1 MQTAILPSLNVDEGR
16 DFALLF
22 PTSQHGAH
30 LTART
35 ARLLHDVLR
44 YLGEVGHTRLAKLG
58 DRPVRE
64 QDEDL
69 FTALPEFTWHQ
80 SVHWRRR
87 FIAVFDE
94 IADQL
99 AQGRTPMPGTPAE
112 EFALWLAIVQAEL
125 LITMQPDVVEHA
137 VGAIAPA
144 HDDFDWPQCHARL
157 FRHAYVPLLFLTE
170 FAGMQDPGHEANKR
184 LRIGDYRPAGWF
196 REFTA
201 AAAPAYPAMRWV

>member
-1 MQTAILPSLNVDEGR
+1 MQTVLPSQRTDEGL

-22 PTSQHGAH
+22 PPSPHGAH

-44 YLGEVGHTRLAKLG
+44 YLGEVGSARLEQLG
-58 DRPVRE
+58 ARPVRE
-64 QDEDL
+64 EDEDL
-69 FTALPEFTWHQ
+69 FTALPGFTWHQ

-87 FIAVFDE
+87 FVAVFDE

-99 AQGRTPMPGTPAE
+99 AQGHTPMPGTPAE

-125 LITMQPDVVEHA
+125 LITVQPELVERA
-137 VGAIAPA
+137 TAGLPPERG
-144 HDDFDWPQCHARL
+144 DFDWPHCHARL
-157 FRHAYVPLLFLTE
+157 FRHAYVPLLFLAE
-170 FAGMQDPGHEANKR
+170 FDGMQDPGHEANRR

-196 REFTA
+196 REFA
-201 AAAPAYPAMRWV
+201 AAAPTSSAMRWV